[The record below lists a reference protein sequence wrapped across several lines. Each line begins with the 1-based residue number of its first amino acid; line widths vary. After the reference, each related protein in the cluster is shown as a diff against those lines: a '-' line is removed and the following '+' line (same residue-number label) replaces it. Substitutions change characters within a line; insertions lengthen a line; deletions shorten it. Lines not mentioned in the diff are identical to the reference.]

1 MSYKKTGGRLLKKRL
16 SSCFFVGFFVFLWRK
31 NNEKPLMPEQMK
43 KMSLCVVWMLV
54 VLCTASAQSYMFKHL
69 EVKDGLSNNQV
80 NAIYKDSDGY
90 MWFATASGLNRYD
103 GYDIRVYRSEPGD
116 STSLPDNF
124 ISSIQEDGDGFLW
137 IQTGKGYARYNPATE
152 NFSHV
157 DAAWMRRAGIG
168 GAPSVVYI
176 DSDRTFWVY
185 LSASGQLFRYVPG
198 EEKAVPVPGTFHLRE
213 GDSAASFSEYGE
225 CLLLVDAAGVLHG
238 LDRQTLQTKWREDGF
253 KKLMGDGRIPAISI
267 YAGRSGRVWVYCEGG
282 MGCYDLAHG
291 QWEQLRRAD
300 EPFDAIRAVLEDK
313 DGRVWLGKD
322 QKGIEIVGGDG
333 RSVSLVNSPED
344 VRTLSNNTIDT
355 FYEDEDGTI
364 WVGTYKKGI
373 SYYNESAFKFS
384 LAEVGD
390 VHCIEDGG
398 NGTVWLGTNGE
409 GLIRRD
415 VRTGSQTR
423 YRHIPGDGRSVSS
436 DIIVS
441 LLRDSGGRLWAGTY
455 YGGLN
460 CYDGHRFTHYRRK
473 AGVANSLASDNVW
486 ALAEDKDGNIWIGML
501 GGGLQCLEPR
511 SGRFTSYH
519 AGNSGLTSDWVSS
532 LCVGRKGQLFVGTT
546 EGVFVLDLATREA
559 GRLQGARSGRAL
571 FASGVVNQVYEDS
584 RARLWVATMAGLK
597 VYDPVQDSLYQ
608 IPVDADFPRQPVLGL
623 AEDGQGYLWASVGGR
638 LVCIWPEADVETGRL
653 RFDCRTYSDRDG
665 LQACDFNQRSLK
677 RLETG
682 EIVAGGL
689 YGINMVRPGNIR
701 YNGAMPRVMFTGLQL
716 FNEEVKVGVPVD
728 GRVVLAEALDK
739 SREIVLDY
747 EENVFT
753 VFLATDNY
761 VLPEKTR
768 YYYKLEGFNEDWLS
782 DRENLHRVTY
792 TNLAPGTYRLRV
804 KAANNDGVCSEDEA
818 SLKIVIR
825 PPFWL
830 TPWAYLL
837 YALLLAGGLWWAYVW
852 VKRRER
858 NKYRMRQLEEDAR
871 RKDELNQMKFRFFTN
886 VSHELRTPL
895 TLILSPLESLVK
907 EAKDEKL
914 AEKLKMM
921 HRNALRLLNLV
932 NQLLDFR
939 KNEMAGLRLSL
950 SEGDLVSFVRNI
962 CDSFLMLSEKKDVR
976 LAFSPAVEGL
986 DMAFDADK
994 VGKVV
999 MNLLS
1004 NAFKFTP
1011 EGGRVEVAV
1020 EVPEGRPG
1028 WVEIRV
1034 ADTGIGISDAD
1045 KVHVFERFY
1054 QAEHTGEMLSSTG
1067 SGIGLSLVRDFV
1079 SLHGGTVGVADNP
1092 GGGSVFTVA
1101 IPVKHVEA
1109 VALPPEPATGKV
1121 SETESS
1127 VHQEGKK
1134 PLVLVVDDSRDFV
1147 DFMKDTLDLY
1157 FTVRTAANGQE
1168 ALELL
1173 ARCKPDLILCDLM
1186 MPVMDGKELCRRL
1199 KSDKR
1204 TANIPFVLLTAR
1216 QSVEM
1221 NVEGLSVGADD
1232 YVTKPFNVEVLVL
1245 RMRKLIDLSRKGKP
1259 RAHIDPEPSEITV
1272 TSVDEKLVADA
1283 IAYVEKNMARS
1294 DLSVEELSR
1303 ELGMSRAHLYKKI
1316 SQITGKTP
1324 IEFIRIIRLKRAAQ
1338 LLRESQ
1344 QNVSEIAY
1352 QVGFNNPKYFSRY
1365 FKEEFGVL
1373 PSVYQEKEGK

>member
-1204 TANIPFVLLTAR
+1204 TANIPFVLLTC
-1216 QSVEM
+1216 
-1221 NVEGLSVGADD
+1221 
-1232 YVTKPFNVEVLVL
+1232 
-1245 RMRKLIDLSRKGKP
+1245 
-1259 RAHIDPEPSEITV
+1259 
-1272 TSVDEKLVADA
+1272 
-1283 IAYVEKNMARS
+1283 
-1294 DLSVEELSR
+1294 
-1303 ELGMSRAHLYKKI
+1303 
-1316 SQITGKTP
+1316 
-1324 IEFIRIIRLKRAAQ
+1324 
-1338 LLRESQ
+1338 
-1344 QNVSEIAY
+1344 
-1352 QVGFNNPKYFSRY
+1352 
-1365 FKEEFGVL
+1365 
-1373 PSVYQEKEGK
+1373 PSVRMIM